1 MSGLGTRQDLLG
13 LQRQEV
19 EAALASH
26 FEARGERAFRVRQ
39 VLPWLYERDA
49 MAFDEM
55 TDLSARERAAL
66 AEAFA
71 LTSPALARA
80 EQSTDGTVKHLWRM
94 DDGELLESVLIPS
107 PDRLTLCLSSQ
118 AGCAMACVFCATGWS
133 GYRRQLTTGEIV
145 AQYRGARRWAQ
156 EHGLGAI
163 TNIVFM
169 GMGEPLANRPAVMP
183 ALSLLNGAYGMGAR
197 RITVS
202 TVGVVPGILELAA
215 MRRSRRG
222 PTSTW
227 SASAP
232 GRKAAGRPADS
243 PSGAGLEPAPSTAGP
258 EPAPEA
264 AAPPRVGGRRL
275 GPLQPV
281 PGDDDGC
288 VDVQGRVP
296 FRAYAPDAEALGR
309 GAGDGVVAGAV
320 DDDRAVAVEAR
331 RIAEVDDVEAA
342 IAQLASGGAGEP
354 SPAGRVEDLQP
365 PGRTLVVYR
374 CGGTG
379 GVGGDLRSVAQAEG
393 EGEDERRGGEEQP
406 RRSSDL
412 GLIAQWH
419 RGIRRTRCR

>member
-1 MSGLGTRQDLLG
+1 
-13 LQRQEV
+13 
-19 EAALASH
+19 
-26 FEARGERAFRVRQ
+26 VRQ

-183 ALSLLNGAYGMGAR
+183 ALTLLNGALR
-197 RITVS
+197 H
-202 TVGVVPGILELAA
+202 
-215 MRRSRRG
+215 
-222 PTSTW
+222 
-227 SASAP
+227 
-232 GRKAAGRPADS
+232 GRP
-243 PSGAGLEPAPSTAGP
+243 PYH
-258 EPAPEA
+258 
-264 AAPPRVGGRRL
+264 RVHG
-275 GPLQPV
+275 
-281 PGDDDGC
+281 
-288 VDVQGRVP
+288 
-296 FRAYAPDAEALGR
+296 GR
-309 GAGDGVVAGAV
+309 GAGHPGTGRTAGTVPAGALPA
-320 DDDRAVAVEAR
+320 RAQPGAAAPAR
-331 RIAEVDDVEAA
+331 AAGEEVPAA
-342 IAQLASGGAGEP
+342 RAHGGAGPFEAAGGRRITFEYVMIAGVNDELDHARELARLVHRFQSHVNLIPFNPIPGTDWQP
-354 SPAGRVEDLQP
+354 SPPERLRAFAALLEEEGVPATVRSPRGRDIAAACGQLRAEHETKP
-365 PGRTLVVYR
+365 PRPYLNLVALGGRR
-374 CGGTG
+374 
-379 GVGGDLRSVAQAEG
+379 RRAE
-393 EGEDERRGGEEQP
+393 P
-406 RRSSDL
+406 AAAS
-412 GLIAQWH
+412 
-419 RGIRRTRCR
+419 